1 MSELLQQLND
11 SLAGIAETAHRSLVR
26 VADGQ
31 RGNGAGVIVHSD
43 GLVLTNAHVVRRS
56 PVKVILPDGRT
67 VPARLL
73 ARDETY
79 DLAALR
85 MDEVDL
91 PAIELGTS
99 GQLRPGEWVLSV
111 GHPWGI
117 PGAATAGVVIGVGQD
132 LPEMPGQVPE
142 LLAVSLHLRP
152 GHSGGPMVDS
162 KGRLI
167 GINTMMAGP
176 EVGLAVPVDTI
187 KAFLREAL
195 RPPGSTGG
203 QESTA
208 MI

>member
-11 SLAGIAETAHRSLVR
+11 GLAGIAETAHRSLVR
-26 VADGQ
+26 VADGR
-31 RGNGAGVIVHSD
+31 RGNAAGVIVHSD
-43 GLVLTNAHVVRRS
+43 GLILTNAHVARRS

-67 VPARLL
+67 VSARLL
-73 ARDETY
+73 ARDETH

-85 MDEVDL
+85 IDEGGL
-91 PAIELGTS
+91 PAIELGAS
-99 GQLRPGEWVLSV
+99 GQLRPGEWILSV

-132 LPEMPGQVPE
+132 LPEMPGRVPE

-162 KGRLI
+162 AGRLI
-167 GINTMMAGP
+167 GINAMMAGP

-195 RPPGSTGG
+195 RSP
-203 QESTA
+203 ESESA
-208 MI
+208 ALI

>member
-11 SLAGIAETAHRSLVR
+11 GLAEIAAIAHRSLVR
-26 VADGQ
+26 VADG
-31 RGNGAGVIVHSD
+31 RHGNGAGVIVHSD
-43 GLVLTNAHVVRRS
+43 GLVLTNAHVARRS
-56 PVKVILPDGRT
+56 PMRVLLPDGRT

-73 ARDETY
+73 ARNEKY

-85 MDEVDL
+85 MDEDDL

-117 PGAATAGVVIGVGQD
+117 PGAATAGVVIGVGQG
-132 LPEMPGQVPE
+132 LPDMPGRTPE
-142 LLAVSLHLRP
+142 LLAVGLHLRP

-162 KGRLI
+162 QGRLI

-195 RPPGSTGG
+195 SPPGAA
-203 QESTA
+203 QESAT
-208 MI
+208 II